1 MHLRQDKFKQQRT
14 LFIHITRVLCN
25 AISLYVPIP
34 ATSLVF
40 PRDIKFSEAW
50 QLSGSDDEDKD
61 TNRRVWEGIRQSLT
75 LEKLQTKNTDR

>member
-1 MHLRQDKFKQQRT
+1 MHLRQDK
-14 LFIHITRVLCN
+14 ITKVIPRYYSWTFSLCN
-25 AISLYVPIP
+25 VLSLYVPIL

-61 TNRRVWEGIRQSLT
+61 TNRRVWKGIRQGVT
-75 LEKLQTKNTDR
+75 LEKLQTVLIRR